1 MFMKDDI
8 TGGENFMGE
17 KIIYLITL
25 LTKWVTKEN
34 TTTSTG
40 VKLSDGCEVGGI
52 TKAPKNS

>member
-1 MFMKDDI
+1 
-8 TGGENFMGE
+8 MGE